1 MAGLTHTEPAVTTEE
16 PEALEGAIRTLS
28 RLLLS
33 EEPLETTLGRVA
45 SLACRTIPGCEMA
58 SLTMMRGDQPS
69 TAVQTDPEVEALD
82 TAQYQGAGG
91 PCLEAFATRQIIRLD
106 VAREKGGRW
115 PEFSEAALDA
125 GVVSVLAVPLTV
137 GRSAVGALNLFSK
150 TTSGF
155 TQADEETA
163 GLFSEQAAVACA
175 NAEVYWRTYSLTENL
190 REALESRDV
199 IGQAKGILMARRG
212 CTAEAAFESLRKAS
226 MRRNV
231 KLRDIAEEV
240 VYTGDLE
247 DSDFDSG

>member
-1 MAGLTHTEPAVTTEE
+1 MTEE
-16 PEALEGAIRTLS
+16 ADAPLDGAIRTLS

-45 SLACRTIPGCEMA
+45 GLACRTIPGCEMA
-58 SLTMMRGDQPS
+58 SLTMMRGDRPS

-82 TAQYQGAGG
+82 TAQYQGKGG
-91 PCLEAFATRQIIRLD
+91 PCLEAYTTRQIIRLD
-106 VAREKGGRW
+106 VAEENGLRW
-115 PEFSEAALDA
+115 PEFTEAARDV
-125 GVVSVLAVPLTV
+125 GVASVLAVPLTV

-155 TQADEETA
+155 TEADEGTA

-175 NAEVYWRTYSLTENL
+175 NAEIYWRTYNLTENL

-212 CTAEAAFESLRKAS
+212 CTPDDAFEALRKVS

-231 KLRDIAEEV
+231 KLREVADSV
-240 VYTGDLE
+240 VYTGDL
-247 DSDFDSG
+247 DDDDARPA

>member
-1 MAGLTHTEPAVTTEE
+1 MPEE
-16 PEALEGAIRTLS
+16 AEALEGAIRTLS

-45 SLACRTIPGCEMA
+45 DLACRTIPGCDMA
-58 SLTMMRGDQPS
+58 SLTMMQGNRPS
-69 TAVQTDPEVEALD
+69 TAVQTDPEVQPLD

-91 PCLEAFATRQIIRLD
+91 PCLEAYATRQIIRLD
-106 VAREKGGRW
+106 VAAEQGVRW
-115 PEFSEAALDA
+115 PEFAAAARGA
-125 GVVSVLAVPLTV
+125 GVVSVLAVPLTA
-137 GRSAVGALNLFSK
+137 GRSPVGALNLFS
-150 TTSGF
+150 TTKRGF
-155 TQADEETA
+155 TDADEETA

-175 NAEVYWRTYSLTENL
+175 NAEVYWRTHSLTENL

-212 CTAEAAFESLRKAS
+212 CTPDDAFEALRKVS

-231 KLRDIAEEV
+231 KLKDIAEEV

-247 DSDFDSG
+247 HSDLDSG